1 MNSNLRWTA
10 LLLLAA
16 LIVVTLVVAEDS
28 SEEDISAIAEH
39 MHGHLDS
46 VVAMKAAV
54 ISGNLAGVVR
64 PAKWLGDHPRPSELP
79 EAWAN
84 YEEEMRSNARRAAAA
99 KNLETAAAAVS
110 DIGRVCGECHIAS
123 GFVVSFGYS
132 KPPPAD
138 LENTVTQ
145 MQRHL
150 WASDRLWAGLI
161 GPSNGAWASGA
172 SMLEEVDVKVEDI
185 TTDESLAPLVVDIVE
200 RLRFIGERGRATAD
214 GDGETRSA
222 LYGEFLSQCANCHSL
237 TGGGPRY

>member
-1 MNSNLRWTA
+1 MNSKLRWTA
-10 LLLLAA
+10 LLLLGT
-16 LIVVTLVVAEDS
+16 LIVVSLVVAEDS
-28 SEEDISAIAEH
+28 SEEDVSAIAEH

-46 VVAMKAAV
+46 VIAMKAAV

-64 PAKWLGDHPRPSELP
+64 PAKWLGDHPRPSDLP

-84 YEEEMRSNARRAAAA
+84 YEEDMRSYARSAAAA
-99 KNLETAAAAVS
+99 KNLETAATAVGN
-110 DIGRVCGECHIAS
+110 IGRVCGDCHLAS

-132 KPPPAD
+132 KPPPAN

-172 SMLEEVDVKVEDI
+172 SMLEEVDLNVGDI
-185 TTDESLAPLVVDIVE
+185 TADEALKPRVVDIVE
-200 RLRFIGERGRATAD
+200 RLRFIGERGRAAD
-214 GDGETRSA
+214 DGETRSA

-237 TGGGPRY
+237 TGGGPRT